1 MEAFR
6 GSRSSGNGTG
16 MAMIGSALL
25 SGFGSSASSGTFVQC
40 PPEDSSFF
48 CQFTRIFKMIMMI
61 VTLIGIV
68 LIAYYFF
75 IAPKSGRGFF
85 GVGGI
90 RSRGFRLI

>member
-16 MAMIGSALL
+16 AGTAMIGSALL
-25 SGFGSSASSGTFVQC
+25 SGFGSSASSGTFIQC

-48 CQFTRIFKMIMMI
+48 CQFTRIFKIIMMI
-61 VTLIGIV
+61 ITLIGIV

-85 GVGGI
+85 GGA
-90 RSRGFRLI
+90 RSRGFGLM

>member
-6 GSRSSGNGTG
+6 GGRNSGNGNGTG

-25 SGFGSSASSGTFVQC
+25 SGFGSSASSGTLIQC
-40 PPEDSSFF
+40 PPEYSSFF

-85 GVGGI
+85 GGV